1 MGSGESAETADT
13 KLNKSR
19 KLLEKP
25 VQPSSQCINEEAE
38 EVDAD
43 VPDAESDTNEDWMFK
58 TFSKTNKPKKK
69 IESQKNGFDPF
80 CDVNEGIKQHIKEEA
95 DISEMSDDPKCG
107 DSE

>member
-1 MGSGESAETADT
+1 M
-13 KLNKSR
+13 
-19 KLLEKP
+19 
-25 VQPSSQCINEEAE
+25 
-38 EVDAD
+38 DAD

-80 CDVNEGIKQHIKEEA
+80 CDKEEA

-107 DSE
+107 DSD

>member
-13 KLNKSR
+13 KLNNTR

-25 VQPSSQCINEEAE
+25 VQPSSACINEETE

-69 IESQKNGFDPF
+69 IKASQKMWN
-80 CDVNEGIKQHIKEEA
+80 
-95 DISEMSDDPKCG
+95 
-107 DSE
+107 